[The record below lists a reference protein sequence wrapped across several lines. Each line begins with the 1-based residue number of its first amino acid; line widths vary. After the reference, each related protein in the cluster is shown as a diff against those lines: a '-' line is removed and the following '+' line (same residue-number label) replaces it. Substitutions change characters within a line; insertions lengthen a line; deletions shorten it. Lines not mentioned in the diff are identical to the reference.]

1 MRIRL
6 ELLQPFDEQCE
17 ESQDNYK
24 NVSLEFRQNERTKV
38 ALQILPWLFCITLW
52 TYLLDFCFFH
62 LDRTSSTTVL
72 HKHTSLRAAQQARY
86 SQHSIHHPSLRQK
99 YPILRHPTR
108 PRKGTSLDVLPVPD
122 FLSPLSL
129 TIGLGW
135 PYNYRG

>member
-52 TYLLDFCFFH
+52 TYLLDFCLFH
-62 LDRTSSTTVL
+62 LDRPYLFYNRPPQTHFPSCS
-72 HKHTSLRAAQQARY
+72 AASKIQSALY
-86 SQHSIHHPSLRQK
+86 PSPFAKAKISHPSPSHK
-99 YPILRHPTR
+99 TKEGYKPGCTSCPR
-108 PRKGTSLDVLPVPD
+108 PPVP
-122 FLSPLSL
+122 FVPYHW
-129 TIGLGW
+129 IGLAL
-135 PYNYRG
+135 